1 MKQDVN
7 YVKHHKAANL
17 KLIEL
22 KLSSS
27 HVSLYNAL
35 FLIWNE
41 SSFDTELSVNRN
53 DVMMLSRIGSANT
66 YTKCLKELDDAKLIK
81 YKPSFNPLIGST
93 INLYRFDKGS
103 DKGCVNSSSKGTD
116 KGSGVGCDNGCDT
129 LYKLLNSETIKLLNN
144 NSEIVNL
151 HLESWIFETENNEP
165 EPTKKKQPKQPK
177 IQKHIFADSVFHE
190 NETYFETEWMKT
202 ESFKSNPLLSIK
214 KIFNTLRLSDE
225 KYKYVNWIKAAENWV
240 LRNPSQYHVSV
251 KDLVQADPMAAFM
264 NKGELQS
271 AESTLKRQI
280 KRTLLNGNQPNTDED
295 ERELPFD

>member
-1 MKQDVN
+1 MEQNIFKYFNPFWDWIDKNESKVDTTSIAIFCFMLHVTN
-7 YVKHHKAANL
+7 KLNWRESFTISSTEVMNAIGIKSYKTYKKGFDFLVENN
-17 KLIEL
+17 LIEVIEYAKNQYSCNRIAL
-22 KLSSS
+22 VKNTKALTKAFPKHVPKQVQSIS
-27 HVSLYNAL
+27 H
-35 FLIWNE
+35 IH
-41 SSFDTELSVNRN
+41 
-53 DVMMLSRIGSANT
+53 
-66 YTKCLKELDDAKLIK
+66 K
-81 YKPSFNPLIGST
+81 
-93 INLYRFDKGS
+93 
-103 DKGCVNSSSKGTD
+103 
-116 KGSGVGCDNGCDT
+116 
-129 LYKLLNSETIKLLNN
+129 TIKDIKDIKNN
-144 NSEIVNL
+144 IPSEN
-151 HLESWIFETENNEP
+151 FDF

-190 NETYFETEWMKT
+190 NEPYFETEWMKT

-280 KRTLLNGNQPNTDED
+280 KRTLLNGNQPNTDEY